1 MELTADAS
9 LKGPIWSETLDK
21 LTGKIFDTFWDTYA
35 LCISIGMMYDPQIDS
50 DDMVPDDYE
59 ANPRLVPRNVLS
71 HAQNKAL
78 LEFML
83 QSALVTTKHL
93 DLSEDKR
100 LELAFNNE
108 TKLDF
113 NPITFLTKFANYGV
127 TKIHEVIVDTD
138 DVELLEQMMVFLNST
153 YESGADILDEDLELE
168 ELEEFG

>member
-1 MELTADAS
+1 M
-9 LKGPIWSETLDK
+9 
-21 LTGKIFDTFWDTYA
+21 
-35 LCISIGMMYDPQIDS
+35 
-50 DDMVPDDYE
+50 
-59 ANPRLVPRNVLS
+59 
-71 HAQNKAL
+71 
-78 LEFML
+78 
-83 QSALVTTKHL
+83 TTKHL